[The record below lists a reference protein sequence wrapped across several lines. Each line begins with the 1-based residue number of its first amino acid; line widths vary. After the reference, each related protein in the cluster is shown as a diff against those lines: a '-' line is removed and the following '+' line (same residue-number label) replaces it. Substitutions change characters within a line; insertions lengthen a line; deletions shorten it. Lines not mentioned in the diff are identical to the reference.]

1 MKTTDHLSATSLSAE
16 INAAHTAACRAAG
29 EALNHARRAGE
40 LLQQAK
46 AAVNHGEWLP
56 WLAAN
61 CPAISERTAQGYMRV
76 AREWPALQAKAQ
88 HVADL
93 PLRQA
98 LALLSEPSER
108 ADETTNR
115 SPLQRLIDASKD
127 GSDDA
132 ELAQARAELSVLER
146 TLKLPDLTVDE
157 LAAIARRGQEL
168 LDKAHVINIRS
179 LSALGEILNTANA
192 QGLGELWLFLAEH
205 PELQPATAPPAIET
219 LDIPTR
225 TLMRTTVRRDG
236 GTLEAIIA
244 PSTLEDY
251 AYVTVMFNHDAG
263 GADVQGFPRPVRIK
277 DIERTLEH
285 LNFPWR
291 TASWER
297 CESEAWSSNWYLS
310 EPTQGLTA

>member
-1 MKTTDHLSATSLSAE
+1 MKEKHDAGNRSNGTLSQRLGGDGMKTTDHLSATSLSAE

-108 ADETTNR
+108 
-115 SPLQRLIDASKD
+115 
-127 GSDDA
+127 
-132 ELAQARAELSVLER
+132 
-146 TLKLPDLTVDE
+146 
-157 LAAIARRGQEL
+157 
-168 LDKAHVINIRS
+168 
-179 LSALGEILNTANA
+179 
-192 QGLGELWLFLAEH
+192 
-205 PELQPATAPPAIET
+205 
-219 LDIPTR
+219 
-225 TLMRTTVRRDG
+225 
-236 GTLEAIIA
+236 
-244 PSTLEDY
+244 
-251 AYVTVMFNHDAG
+251 
-263 GADVQGFPRPVRIK
+263 
-277 DIERTLEH
+277 
-285 LNFPWR
+285 
-291 TASWER
+291 
-297 CESEAWSSNWYLS
+297 
-310 EPTQGLTA
+310 